1 MHLCSAQNARNAI
14 FESIQSGFGMF
25 RLGGVSFL
33 SIVISCNP
41 DAQFLWELPCYT
53 ESSRS
58 AQVAVE
64 NYRPDWQA

>member
-25 RLGGVSFL
+25 RLGGVSFV

-41 DAQFLWELPCYT
+41 DAQFLWDLPFVT
-53 ESSRS
+53 ENSRS

-64 NYRPDWQA
+64 NYRPDWPA